1 MRAFGLLLI
10 FSPFC
15 RVGSLSVLTGWGTA
29 APNVTASV
37 GLRSVS
43 GRQEGA
49 STIITGDDADVCH
62 GNFSRYFTATRES
75 LAWQEGDDNP
85 VECWLIDLDPD
96 LHIVLQ
102 FTEVALRAA
111 RDTEPNEGRHTTLTI
126 YQGPQLRRDSV
137 VKVIEGGLPV
147 PPVLVRSNQAV
158 VLIVSGSHAGVDAA
172 EPEVRSKFNMSYEA
186 FPSRSLPLET
196 DMGRYLC
203 TAPDYDV
210 PTALRCDM
218 VEQCA
223 GGEDERNYNCT
234 YREQG
239 CDEDWVPGPYGIC
252 FRCCLR
258 LMLYF

>member
-1 MRAFGLLLI
+1 M
-10 FSPFC
+10 
-15 RVGSLSVLTGWGTA
+15 
-29 APNVTASV
+29 TASV

-43 GRQEGA
+43 AEQEGA
-49 STIITGDDADVCH
+49 STIITDDDAEVCH
-62 GNFSRYFTATRES
+62 GNFSCYFTATRES

-96 LHIVLQ
+96 PDLHVVLQ

-111 RDTEPNEGRHTTLTI
+111 GDTEPNGGRRTTLTV

-147 PPVLVRSNQAV
+147 PLVFVRSNQAV

-186 FPSRSLPLET
+186 FPSRSLPPEAAR
-196 DMGRYLC
+196 GRYLC

-210 PTALRCDM
+210 PMALRCDM

-223 GGEDERNYNCT
+223 AGEDERNYNCT

-252 FRCCLR
+252 FWCCLR
-258 LMLYF
+258 FTLYF